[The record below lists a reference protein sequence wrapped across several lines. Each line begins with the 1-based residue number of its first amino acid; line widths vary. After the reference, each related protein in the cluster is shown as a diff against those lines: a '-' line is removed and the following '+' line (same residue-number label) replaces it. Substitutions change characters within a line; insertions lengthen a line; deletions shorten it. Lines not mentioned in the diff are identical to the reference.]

1 MRIWTEL
8 RLKEMGKMDWKELSV
23 EMQEALNRAI
33 ERKDFVLGE
42 DVSAFETEVA
52 SYLGVKHAIG
62 LNSGS
67 DAFRIA
73 LVAIGLQKGDEVITT
88 PFCFASDAAAV
99 ILENGRPVFADID
112 PATCN
117 IDVNRV
123 AERMSEKTKAII
135 PAHMY
140 GAPVDMDPLMA
151 LAKKHGVY
159 VIEDACQAFGATYKG
174 KKAGSFGE
182 FAGYSFYPTKPL
194 GSYGD
199 AGLITTDSDDFA
211 EKIKMIRNHGC
222 KKKYYHEFIG
232 FSSRL
237 DTIQASIL
245 RVRLKYVGLILQN
258 LSKIHDAY
266 DRGLNGLEGVTLPP
280 ELPHVTRGF
289 SHYTIRTT
297 RRNELREHLLR
308 KGIKSDVYY
317 PLCIH
322 LQEAFSSLGYQ
333 RGDFPE
339 SEKAQDEVLS
349 LPFDIYTTEKQ
360 VDDVCCA
367 IREFFAD

>member
-1 MRIWTEL
+1 
-8 RLKEMGKMDWKELSV
+8 
-23 EMQEALNRAI
+23 MQEALNRAI

-73 LVAIGLQKGDEVITT
+73 LIAIGLQEGDEVITT

-99 ILENGRPVFADID
+99 VIENGKPVFADIN

-117 IDVNRV
+117 LDVDRV

-140 GAPVDMDPLMA
+140 GVPVDMDPLME
-151 LAKKHGVY
+151 LARKHGVY
-159 VIEDACQAFGATYKG
+159 IIEDACQAFGATYRG

-194 GSYGD
+194 GCYGD

-211 EKIKMIRNHGC
+211 EKIKMIRNHGSRQ
-222 KKKYYHEFIG
+222 KYYHEFIG

-237 DTIQASIL
+237 DTIQAAIL
-245 RVRLKYVGLILQN
+245 RVRLKYVDHILGA
-258 LSKIHDAY
+258 LSKIRDAY
-266 DRGLNGLEGVTLPP
+266 DDRLQGVEDINLPP
-280 ELPHVTRGF
+280 KLADVTEGF
-289 SHYTIRTT
+289 THYTIRTT
-297 RRNELREHLLR
+297 RRNELREHLA
-308 KGIKSDVYY
+308 GNDIKADVYY
-317 PLCIH
+317 PLSIH
-322 LQEAFSSLGYQ
+322 LQKAFSFLGHR

-339 SEKAQDEVLS
+339 SEKAQEEVLS
-349 LPFDIYTTEKQ
+349 LPIDIHTTEKQ
-360 VDDVCCA
+360 VDGVCRA
-367 IREFFAD
+367 IRKFFAD

>member
-1 MRIWTEL
+1 
-8 RLKEMGKMDWKELSV
+8 
-23 EMQEALNRAI
+23 MQEALNRAI

-73 LVAIGLQKGDEVITT
+73 LIAIGLQEGDEVITT

-99 ILENGRPVFADID
+99 VIENGKPVFADIN

-117 IDVNRV
+117 LDVDRV
-123 AERMSEKTKAII
+123 AEKMSEKTKAII

-140 GAPVDMDPLMA
+140 GVPVDMDPLME
-151 LAKKHGVY
+151 LARKHGVY
-159 VIEDACQAFGATYKG
+159 VIEDACQAFGATYRG

-194 GSYGD
+194 GCYGD

-211 EKIKMIRNHGC
+211 EKIKMIRNHGSRQR
-222 KKKYYHEFIG
+222 YYHEFIG

-237 DTIQASIL
+237 DTIQAAIL
-245 RVRLKYVGLILQN
+245 RVRLKYVDPILGA
-258 LSKIHDAY
+258 LSKIRDAY
-266 DRGLNGLEGVTLPP
+266 DDRLQGVEGINLPSKLADVT
-280 ELPHVTRGF
+280 EGF
-289 SHYTIRTT
+289 THYTIRTT
-297 RRNELREHLLR
+297 RRNELREHLAGN
-308 KGIKSDVYY
+308 GIKADVYY
-317 PLCIH
+317 PLSIH
-322 LQEAFSSLGYQ
+322 LQEAFSFLGHR

-339 SEKAQDEVLS
+339 SEKAQEEVLS
-349 LPFDIYTTEKQ
+349 LPIDIHTTEKQ
-360 VDDVCCA
+360 VDGVCRA
-367 IREFFAD
+367 IRKFFAD